1 MSSPSPPPPSP
12 PSFPPFKISIIHAV
26 FQPRLTLAG
35 HCAMDCTVR
44 TCMGSPQCQVCGV
57 HQLSNHM
64 LCTLIIIIFP
74 DYWTVFW
81 LRLHLL
87 AYPFLPLENFW
98 LQHTLMTWV
107 CFCDEFNPSSP
118 PIHTFSMY
126 LFLPT
131 LQEQPDHVLTSV
143 SQTTPILISTICGGP
158 IIHTTS
164 R

>member
-1 MSSPSPPPPSP
+1 MSFSPPPPPPPPLFPLFNLSHTQLPMQCFSP
-12 PSFPPFKISIIHAV
+12 DSRWLVTA
-26 FQPRLTLAG
+26 
-35 HCAMDCTVR
+35 AMDCTIR
-44 TCMGSPQCQVCGV
+44 TWDLPSARCVDTFEPLIVVCS
-57 HQLSNHM
+57 HIM
-64 LCTLIIIIFP
+64 FP
-74 DYWTVFW
+74 GFWTVFW

-87 AYPFLPLENFW
+87 AYPSLPLENFW

-107 CFCDEFNPSSP
+107 CFCGEFNHSSP

-143 SQTTPILISTICGGP
+143 SQTTPILIPTICGRP
-158 IIHTTS
+158 TIHTTS